1 MHCLYEI
8 ATSKGWSTFHE
19 EIKQAAEQDPKYQ
32 QKKEQV
38 QEVTSH
44 IRQQGYELKATECQQ
59 VKVEHQHPA
68 GLLEPLP
75 IPEWKWE
82 VITMDFITGLPKSKK
97 GNDSIMVVVDKLS
110 KSAHFIPVQSTYRA
124 AQIANI
130 FRLHGLPKTIIS
142 DRDVKFTLDF
152 WKTLFEGLGTQ
163 LNFSTANHPQTDGQ
177 TERMSTFEVLY
188 GRKCRTPSS
197 WGGTEDKLVLGPE
210 MLKEMEQM
218 VKKVRANLKVA
229 QDREKRYADRK
240 RSLKEFQVGEH
251 VYVRI
256 RAKKSTLQWSG
267 FAKLAPHFYGP
278 FQILARIR
286 LVAYQLALPSHIRV
300 HNVFHVS
307 VLKKYIYDPKHIISW
322 QDIRVEP
329 EGEFLV
335 EPVSILDRRRVVLR
349 KRAITQVKLQWQ
361 HFGPDEATWE
371 DEQNMKEV
379 YPELFL
385 GEQHRDDVDFQEG
398 EM

>member
-1 MHCLYEI
+1 
-8 ATSKGWSTFHE
+8 
-19 EIKQAAEQDPKYQ
+19 
-32 QKKEQV
+32 
-38 QEVTSH
+38 
-44 IRQQGYELKATECQQ
+44 
-59 VKVEHQHPA
+59 
-68 GLLEPLP
+68 
-75 IPEWKWE
+75 
-82 VITMDFITGLPKSKK
+82 MDFITGLPKSKK

-130 FRLHGLPKTIIS
+130 FMQNIFRLHGLPKTIVS
-142 DRDVKFTLDF
+142 DCDVKFTSTF

-163 LNFSTANHPQTDGQ
+163 LNFSTAYHPQTDGQ
-177 TERMSTFEVLY
+177 TEPVNQVVGDMLRSYVMQQPNRWEEYLHLVEFAYNNGYHASLQMSPFEVIY
-188 GRKCRTPSS
+188 GRKCHTPSS
-197 WGGTEDKLVLGPE
+197 WGGPEDKLMLGPE

-218 VKKVRANLKVA
+218 DKKVRANLKVA
-229 QDREKRYADRK
+229 QDRQKSYADRK
-240 RSLKEFQVGEH
+240 RNFKEFQVGEH

-267 FAKLAPHFYGP
+267 CAKLAPRFCGP
-278 FQILARIR
+278 FQILARIGP
-286 LVAYQLALPSHIRV
+286 VAYQLALPSHIRV

-322 QDIRVEP
+322 QDIQVKP

-349 KRAITQVKLQWQ
+349 KRAI
-361 HFGPDEATWE
+361 GPDEATWE
-371 DEQNMKEV
+371 DEQNMKEA

-385 GEQHRDDVDFQEG
+385 GEQHRDDVEFQEG
-398 EM
+398 DM